1 MNDNPT
7 RIMRDDDRSPRGG
20 GHEPHHY
27 EPPEQRRH
35 LKWLIG
41 IMVAVIAGL
50 VIAIPAMAFYAW
62 FRRSAARQVAHLEC
76 ACSDLLTA
84 ILTQRVK

>member
-1 MNDNPT
+1 MNDDPT

-41 IMVAVIAGL
+41 IMVAVIVG
-50 VIAIPAMAFYAW
+50 
-62 FRRSAARQVAHLEC
+62 
-76 ACSDLLTA
+76 
-84 ILTQRVK
+84 